1 MAQELGAPEVLDIF
15 CDESGFTG
23 QHLLNPDQRYFAY
36 GSVGIAPEEASGLVA
51 KIIRDFRLQGS
62 ELKGKNLLKHS
73 SGRKAA
79 AAVIKE
85 LGERSQVV
93 VVHKRYV
100 LACKL
105 FEYTFEPLISDVSM
119 ALYAVNFHKFIAD
132 LLYLSSV
139 AHHPR
144 ATSLAERFEQA
155 VRGDDRPLRSFL
167 SVHSAATDDL
177 VEALVSFCVFHRDTI
192 LRELADTK
200 SEVRW
205 LLDVTGTALNSLL
218 ISWSRRAKRL
228 RVVCDESG
236 PLGEAR
242 SYFDAWIGRDDKPS
256 IRLGDKQI
264 DFGFNL
270 AEPVSLARSHECP
283 GIQLADVVAA
293 VAVAAFIDPS
303 EKWSKDVLGSM
314 FASGSIHPDGIVP
327 EHDNVDLDL
336 PETRLNVLILREL
349 LRRSE
354 RAVSLTNGLPE
365 FVQRM
370 GQVVILNGQAGR

>member
-1 MAQELGAPEVLDIF
+1 VANQEFL
-15 CDESGFTG
+15 TG

-36 GSVGIAPEEASGLVA
+36 GSVGITPEEASANVA
-51 KIIRDFRLQGS
+51 KTIRDFRLQGS
-62 ELKGKNLLKHS
+62 ELKGKNLLKHA

-85 LGERSQVV
+85 LGDRSLVV
-93 VVHKRYV
+93 VVHTRYV

-119 ALYAVNFHKFIAD
+119 ALYSVNFQKFIAN

-139 AHHPR
+139 EHNSR
-144 ATSLAERFEQA
+144 AVALSERFEQA
-155 VRGDDRPLRSFL
+155 VRGDDGPLRGFL
-167 SVHSAATDDL
+167 SVHSPATDDP
-177 VEALVSFCVFHRDTI
+177 VEALVSFCVYHRDTI

-218 ISWSRRAKRL
+218 ISWARRASRL

-236 PLGEAR
+236 PLGAAR
-242 SYFDAWIGRDDKPS
+242 SYFDAWIGVEEKPS
-256 IRLGDKQI
+256 IQLGDRQI

-270 AEPVSLARSHECP
+270 AGPIALAKSHESP

-293 VAVAAFIDPS
+293 VAVAAFAEPS

-314 FASGSIHPDGIVP
+314 FASGAIHPDGIVP
-327 EHDNVDLDL
+327 EHDRLDLDL
-336 PETRLNVLILREL
+336 PETRLNVLILLEL
-349 LRRSE
+349 LRRS
-354 RAVSLTNGLPE
+354 ADPE
-365 FVQRM
+365 
-370 GQVVILNGQAGR
+370 AH